1 MTLDEISKGLPNML
15 KNAHKLSDDER
26 LGNGDANYG
35 SEMLMWLVKQLYEHP
50 EEDPSSVLKYFT
62 ANGVDENELAKL
74 LMEEGI
80 EEPVTVTQTTTSVGG
95 IPEAETPEEVG
106 LDAKANGL
114 DDDDAL
120 YDAILNGEFDD
131 QLGLAGDTTPEE
143 EQMLDQAEKNAT
155 ENNSDFSDTDKTSA
169 EEAAEKPAET
179 PKEEKPK
186 EEKKEE
192 APKEEAAEKK
202 EEKPKEEK
210 PKEDK
215 KDESD
220 DTMKNITSA
229 LSERF

>member
-1 MTLDEISKGLPNML
+1 MTLDEISKGLPRML

-35 SEMLMWLVKQLYEHP
+35 SEMLMWLVRQLYEHP

-114 DDDDAL
+114 DDEDAL

-131 QLGLAGDTTPEE
+131 QLGLAGETTPEE
-143 EQMLDQAEKNAT
+143 EQMLDQAEKSAT
-155 ENNSDFSDTDKTSA
+155 EGNADFSDTDKTSA
-169 EEAAEKPAET
+169 EEAAEKPAEA

-186 EEKKEE
+186 EE
-192 APKEEAAEKK
+192 
-202 EEKPKEEK
+202 
-210 PKEDK
+210 K

-220 DTMKNITSA
+220 DTMKNIISA

>member
-131 QLGLAGDTTPEE
+131 QLGLAGETTPEE

-155 ENNSDFSDTDKTSA
+155 EDNSDFSDTDKTSA
-169 EEAAEKPAET
+169 EEAAEKPAE
-179 PKEEKPK
+179 KPK

-192 APKEEAAEKK
+192 AAEAPKEDKPAEKK

-229 LSERF
+229 LSDRF

>member
-169 EEAAEKPAET
+169 EEAAEKPAEA

-192 APKEEAAEKK
+192 APKEEAA
-202 EEKPKEEK
+202 EKPKEEK